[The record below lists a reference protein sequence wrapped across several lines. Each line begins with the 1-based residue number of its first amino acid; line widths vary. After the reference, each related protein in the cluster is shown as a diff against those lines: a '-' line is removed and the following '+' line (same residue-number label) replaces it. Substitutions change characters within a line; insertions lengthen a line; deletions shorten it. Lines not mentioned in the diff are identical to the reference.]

1 MSKGGVVKRMGGGI
15 AKRTKF
21 RSKGGVVRR
30 KGGGRTKRQFMGNCG
45 NCGHECHCGRTLKK
59 FVDPNQKAIVVCQN
73 CRCKECIEE
82 DERQ

>member
-1 MSKGGVVKRMGGGI
+1 
-15 AKRTKF
+15 
-21 RSKGGVVRR
+21 
-30 KGGGRTKRQFMGNCG
+30 MGNCD

-59 FVDPNQKAIVVCQN
+59 FIDPNDKAIVVCKN